1 MKLCFIPLELF
12 KMAWEFLQNH
22 MFKDGLITLWNYLF
36 SGNAQ
41 LSRQV
46 SGLIKA
52 SFNNVVVNFKWF
64 LLLYVIFGMLF
75 YFFFYEIMKTF
86 FKFLIFLLLTNV
98 VVLSRLTK
106 FWTIFILRKGPS
118 TKDVRTFFSIF
129 DPYPPHVCNRLHFE
143 DPSLKRMSA
152 NREFAPP
159 PPQSTFDST
168 LNKV

>member
-1 MKLCFIPLELF
+1 MRSYLGLLDGKFNSLTVVMAGEKGLNAPHVWLVMSGCFTALTMWKGF
-12 KMAWEFLQNH
+12 H
-22 MFKDGLITLWNYLF
+22 F
-36 SGNAQ
+36 SNENLVQFPMIAQTGNAQ

-118 TKDVRTFFSIF
+118 TKDVRNF
-129 DPYPPHVCNRLHFE
+129 
-143 DPSLKRMSA
+143 
-152 NREFAPP
+152 
-159 PPQSTFDST
+159 
-168 LNKV
+168 

>member
-1 MKLCFIPLELF
+1 
-12 KMAWEFLQNH
+12 MAWEFLQNH
-22 MFKDGLITLWNYLF
+22 MFKDCLITWWNYLF

-46 SGLIKA
+46 PGLIKA

-106 FWTIFILRKGPS
+106 FGTTFIRKGKGVGGIAEML
-118 TKDVRTFFSIF
+118 TI
-129 DPYPPHVCNRLHFE
+129 PYRAGVGGLFWIILKKEIKGKRLHDFGVVC
-143 DPSLKRMSA
+143 S
-152 NREFAPP
+152 
-159 PPQSTFDST
+159 
-168 LNKV
+168 VY